1 MGLKITL
8 TDHVVE
14 QPTLLGPVKKTLPQK
29 QIWGQMDSHPKALL
43 GYVGTQ
49 PNAPINI
56 IVPDLPPEL
65 VEQIQDQVKSQL
77 ATVGDELSQRP
88 SSDQMNELD
97 SDLVDAEELAEDE
110 ANS

>member
-14 QPTLLGPVKKTLPQK
+14 QPTLLGPIKKTLPQK
-29 QIWGQMDSHPKALL
+29 QIWGQLDKHPKALL

-56 IVPDLPPEL
+56 IVPDLPAEL
-65 VEQIQDQVKSQL
+65 VEQIQSQVKDQL
-77 ATVGDELSQRP
+77 ATAGDEVAQRP
-88 SSDQMNELD
+88 TSEQMDELESS
-97 SDLVDAEELAEDE
+97 LVDDEDLDEE